1 MLFKDPF
8 ILGLIPFVFLILFF
22 ILSPKKSAGFRF
34 PTLSLLTQ
42 IPVTWKIR
50 FYFVPN
56 ILRILTLVFFLAA
69 LAGPQKILQE
79 TIHHT
84 EGIDIV
90 LAIDCSMSMA
100 AMDFTIGQERY
111 NRLTVVKNVVRDFIQ
126 HQVNNRIG
134 LIAFAGRAYSVCPL
148 TTDYD
153 WLLTNFERL
162 ELGQLE
168 DGTAIGS
175 AINSSLN
182 RFKNSRAKSKVIILL
197 TDGMN
202 NAGKID
208 PLTAAQAA
216 KALGIKIYTIGAG
229 SKGYA
234 PFPVQ
239 DLFGRTFYQ
248 KVKIDIDED
257 TLKKIAE
264 LTGGKY
270 FRATDTDSLR
280 QIYKEID
287 SLEKTEMEILNYK
300 EYKELFGRFLLTA
313 VAILFLELI
322 LSNTILLRIP

>member
-8 ILGLIPFVFLILFF
+8 ILGLIPFVFLIPFF
-22 ILSPKKSAGFRF
+22 IFSQKKSAGFRF
-34 PTLSLLTQ
+34 PTLNLLTQ

-50 FYFVPN
+50 FHFIPN
-56 ILRILTLVFFLAA
+56 ILRILTLIFFLAA
-69 LAGPQKILQE
+69 LAGPRKILQE
-79 TIHHT
+79 TVHRS

-111 NRLTVVKNVVRDFIQ
+111 NRLTVIKNVVRDVIQ
-126 HQVNNRIG
+126 RQVNNRIG

-197 TDGMN
+197 TDGVN
-202 NAGKID
+202 NAGRID
-208 PLTAAQAA
+208 PLTAAKIAQTM
-216 KALGIKIYTIGAG
+216 KVKIYTIGAG
-229 SKGYA
+229 AKGYA
-234 PFPVQ
+234 PFPVK
-239 DLFGRTFYQ
+239 DFFGRTVYQ
-248 KVKIDIDED
+248 NIPVDLDEE
-257 TLKKIAE
+257 TLKEIAR
-264 LTGGKY
+264 LTNAQY
-270 FRATDTDSLR
+270 FRATDTEALEE
-280 QIYKEID
+280 IYRRID
-287 SLEKTEMEILNYK
+287 ALEKTKIESNVYVQYRE
-300 EYKELFGRFLLTA
+300 RFAPYVMTA
-313 VAILFLELI
+313 MIV
-322 LSNTILLRIP
+322 ILLEVALAQTLLRTLP